1 MTSEMGV
8 KEDCSLGSNCKVTL
22 LCSSIITM
30 TNTWYLHVEK
40 TLFQVLCTHHVLMHF
55 ILTHNNPVWQILLM
69 PSLAR

>member
-8 KEDCSLGSNCKVTL
+8 KEACSLGSNCKVTL

-40 TLFQVLCTHHVLMHF
+40 TLFQVLCTHF